1 MWARVGKL
9 TKDGVLPQAQS
20 GVSRPQT
27 ERTSRETW
35 PGCVTRVSRRHLKK
49 QRPELYREMNPGG
62 RGPSLPAPIP
72 SQGFSM
78 DEPTRTLG
86 MKVLQLSL
94 SAGRQR
100 RVECKSGETMLSHL
114 AWYFFF
120 PKNFQNHTVA
130 EELFTKVI
138 HTRQTKTTY
147 FHHAHRF
154 TKKKKR
160 VLFPITSPWP
170 LWSLTFLFFPL
181 PPSPPPTVSHCP
193 WLVRHRKQHG
203 GYNLWDHP
211 LHVGTASGCGAELT
225 GGIKKNGILKFLLS
239 SKAAG
244 DGRTRDVN
252 FMPSI
257 TWAASFENAE
267 FLKCWPWK
275 W

>member
-1 MWARVGKL
+1 MQIWGNNV
-9 TKDGVLPQAQS
+9 
-20 GVSRPQT
+20 
-27 ERTSRETW
+27 
-35 PGCVTRVSRRHLKK
+35 
-49 QRPELYREMNPGG
+49 
-62 RGPSLPAPIP
+62 
-72 SQGFSM
+72 
-78 DEPTRTLG
+78 
-86 MKVLQLSL
+86 
-94 SAGRQR
+94 
-100 RVECKSGETMLSHL
+100 KSSCLI
-114 AWYFFF
+114 FFF
-120 PKNFQNHTVA
+120 PKKLSKPYSSRRVTHQSDTY
-130 EELFTKVI
+130 
-138 HTRQTKTTY
+138 KTNKNNIFPSCTQIY
-147 FHHAHRF
+147 
-154 TKKKKR
+154 KKKKR

-170 LWSLTFLFFPL
+170 LWSLTFLLFPL

-267 FLKCWPWK
+267 FLKC
-275 W
+275 